1 MVHMSF
7 SGKYQEIIRLV
18 ENELAQLEGKINSFD
33 LVMPELNS
41 YAMRKSKHIRAVL
54 SFLFLKAVGI
64 SVDERQIVNQGI
76 VELIH
81 NASLIHDDVID
92 ESDSRRGESSLN
104 IQDGNRLAVISGD
117 YLLSVAL
124 AEIVSLNSLQLVSI
138 YSKTLKEM
146 CVGEI
151 KQNITKFKIPTIDD
165 YIEKSYK
172 KTGALFEAA
181 LDGSLSIAKKKY
193 SPNFAKLFGIAFQI
207 RDDILNIT
215 ENRADSDIENGI
227 YTAPVIY
234 SNNPANPLAGI
245 EKAKGLLNNYVEKII
260 NEISGLPENEFK
272 VGLLKL
278 SELLKD
284 E

>member
-1 MVHMSF
+1 MSF

-18 ENELAQLEGKINSFD
+18 ENELAQLEGKMSSFD

-41 YAMRKSKHIRAVL
+41 YVMRKSKHIRAVL
-54 SFLFLKAVGI
+54 CFLFLKAAGI
-64 SVDERQIVNQGI
+64 SVDERQIVNQVI

-124 AEIVSLNSLQLVSI
+124 AEIVGLNSLQLVSI

-146 CVGEI
+146 CIGEI
-151 KQNITKFKIPTIDD
+151 NQNITKFKIPTIDD

-181 LDGSLSIAKKKY
+181 LDCALSIAEKRY
-193 SPNFAKLFGIAFQI
+193 SLNFAKLFGIAFQI

-260 NEISGLPENEFK
+260 NEVSGLPDNKFK